1 MHRQTMSSEQ
11 TITSEIITAAM
22 IVIGDEILSGRTR
35 DTNAAHLASVMTA
48 IGVDL
53 VEVRFVAD
61 DEDAIIEAVNTLRAR
76 NTYVF
81 TSGGIGP
88 THDDITADSVAKAF
102 GLPCDHD
109 ERALEVLA
117 THYEAKGVEFTDARK
132 RMARIPEGAGLI
144 DNPISKAPGFL
155 IGNVHVMAGVPRI
168 FEAMLDNVAGTL
180 RTGRKLSSKTVKCGY
195 GEGTIG
201 IPLGKVQEDNPETII
216 GSYPKFEGEKFSTDI
231 VVRGAEEAAIDKAV
245 KDVEAMLV
253 GLAGS

>member
-1 MHRQTMSSEQ
+1 MNSEQ
-11 TITSEIITAAM
+11 TNTSEIITAAM
-22 IVIGDEILSGRTR
+22 VVIGDEILSGRTR
-35 DTNAAHLASVMTA
+35 DSNAGHLASVMTA

-61 DEDAIIEAVNTLRAR
+61 DEDAIIEAVNELRVR

-88 THDDITADSVAKAF
+88 THDDITADSIAKAF

-109 ERALEVLA
+109 ERALKVLA
-117 THYEAKGVEFTDARK
+117 THYEAKNVEFTDARK

-180 RTGRKLSSKTVKCGY
+180 RTGRKLSSKTIKCTH
-195 GEGTIG
+195 GEGRIG
-201 IPLGKVQEDNPETII
+201 VPLGKVQADNPDTII

-231 VVRGAEEAAIDKAV
+231 VVRGADDEAIDKAV

-253 GLAGS
+253 LLSGN

>member
-1 MHRQTMSSEQ
+1 MNSEQ
-11 TITSEIITAAM
+11 TNTSDIITAAM
-22 IVIGDEILSGRTR
+22 VVIGDEILSGRTR
-35 DTNAAHLASVMTA
+35 DSNAGHLASVMTA

-61 DEDAIIEAVNTLRAR
+61 DEDAIIEAVNELRAR

-88 THDDITADSVAKAF
+88 THDDITADSIAKAF

-117 THYEAKGVEFTDARK
+117 THYEAKGVEFTEARK

-180 RTGRKLSSKTVKCGY
+180 RTGRKLSSKTIKCTH

-201 IPLGKVQEDNPETII
+201 VPLGKVQADNPDTII

-231 VVRGAEEAAIDKAV
+231 VVRGADDQAIDRAV
-245 KDVEAMLV
+245 RDVEAMLLV
-253 GLAGS
+253 LAGN

>member
-1 MHRQTMSSEQ
+1 MNSEQ
-11 TITSEIITAAM
+11 TNPSEIITAAM
-22 IVIGDEILSGRTR
+22 VVIGDEILSGRTR

-61 DEDAIIEAVNTLRAR
+61 DEDAIIEAVNELRAR

-88 THDDITADSVAKAF
+88 THDDITADSISKAF

-109 ERALEVLA
+109 ERALQVLA

-155 IGNVHVMAGVPRI
+155 VGNVHVMAGVPRI

-180 RTGRKLSSKTVKCGY
+180 RTGRKLSSKTIKCPY

-201 IPLGKVQEDNPETII
+201 VPLGKVQEDNPETII
-216 GSYPKFEGEKFSTDI
+216 GSYPKFEGQKFSTDI
-231 VVRGAEEAAIDKAV
+231 VIRGADEAAIDKAYA
-245 KDVEAMLV
+245 DVEAMLAI
-253 GLAGS
+253 LADK